1 MAASKY
7 DFDIEKGS
15 SFRMSIIYKDSEGNP
30 VDLTN
35 WCARLVWKTNLN
47 VTQSFST
54 ENLDANLYKFFI
66 DGPNAKITF
75 MIPAH
80 TSNSFPF
87 KTAKYDLELQ
97 SPDDLYA
104 GGGKFT
110 TRILF
115 GVINLVQRYSGTT
128 NSLDCQNE

>member
-1 MAASKY
+1 MAATKY

-15 SFRMSIIYKDSEGNP
+15 SFKISLIYKDSEGNP

-47 VTQSFST
+47 VTQAFST

-66 DGPNAKITF
+66 DGPTGKITLL
-75 MIPAH
+75 IPAH
-80 TSNSFPF
+80 TTNGFSF
-87 KTAKYDLELQ
+87 KSAKYDLELQ

-110 TRILF
+110 TRILY
-115 GVINLVQRYSGTT
+115 GVINIAGRYSG
-128 NSLDCQNE
+128 SSSELECQNE